1 MSFGDW
7 GNLTSIIGLAVSFL
21 GLCWVGFQAWDAK
34 RVAFQTRRAIVDVLV
49 FGSGT
54 RATTLI
60 QELKNALL
68 KGRWEVGY
76 HLCHTL
82 SAMIG
87 DLKMTDPSPKHAQSI
102 EDAVKRL
109 IRIEN
114 ALYAA
119 VQKGEEEEPKGVGSF
134 NASLSNI
141 QADLEEI
148 LRSAALKQQ
157 ATRRKTWLT
166 KLPSRGQN

>member
-7 GNLTSIIGLAVSFL
+7 GTLTSIIGLAVSFV
-21 GLCWVGFQAWDAK
+21 GLCWVGYQAWDAK
-34 RVAFQTRRAIVDVLV
+34 RVAFQTRRAIVNVLV

-68 KGRWEVGY
+68 KGRWEVAY

-82 SAMIG
+82 GAMIG
-87 DLKMTDPSPKHAQSI
+87 DLKMTNPSPDHAESI
-102 EDAVKRL
+102 EDAIKRL

-114 ALYAA
+114 ALYVAM
-119 VQKGEEEEPKGVGSF
+119 QKGEQEEPKGVGSF
-134 NASLSNI
+134 NASLSYI

-148 LRSAALKQQ
+148 LRSVALNEQGE
-157 ATRRKTWLT
+157 TH
-166 KLPSRGQN
+166 G